1 MARRG
6 AGAGEGEHAR
16 GEDRVRRMRN
26 RALVTGVFT
35 ILLVKLMLEVNNLN
49 NHKFKRTG
57 LVQACTG
64 PAGGGAA
71 GSSAGDGQHGWHE
84 HARHEDREEIG
95 AARAAQAPEAAPEG
109 LQQLQATKKGG
120 AAEFRRIL
128 DGAGKI

>member
-26 RALVTGVFT
+26 HALVTGVFT
-35 ILLVKLMLEVNNLN
+35 ILSVTLMLQANNLN
-49 NHKFKRTG
+49 NLKFKRTG
-57 LVQACTG
+57 HVQAGAG

-71 GSSAGDGQHGWHE
+71 GSLAGDGHHGWHE
-84 HARHEDREEIG
+84 HARHEDREEFD
-95 AARAAQAPEAAPEG
+95 AARAAQHPEAAPMG